1 MATLM
6 TFIDPSLSSAYEHW
20 WRQATE
26 KQERIS
32 IVNNVKEWRKTYV
45 IRREKNVLTSK
56 LPKKIVTIQE
66 VECYLSEL
74 TVYSHYESLFLDSL
88 ERFSKLCDQSGESLV
103 KKLRQKELFTIM
115 MSCLAA
121 AVSFMKT

>member
-6 TFIDPSLSSAYEHW
+6 SFIDPSLSSAYEHW

-26 KQERIS
+26 TQERSS
-32 IVNNVKEWRKTYV
+32 IVKNVKEWRETYV
-45 IRREKNVLTSK
+45 VRREKNVLTCK
-56 LPKKIVTIQE
+56 LPKKTVTVQE
-66 VECYLSEL
+66 VESYLSEL
-74 TVYSHYESLFLDSL
+74 TVYTHYETLFLEALSK
-88 ERFSKLCDQSGESLV
+88 FTKLCDQQSENLL

-121 AVSFMKT
+121 AVSF